1 MKCIIL
7 ICIIEELRLRYEV
20 LFLCLKLMLKQLRLY
35 STSHCHLCELA
46 QALVIQI
53 SSIDKVKLVDIAED
67 EALLAIYELRIPVL
81 QRQDTKAELNWP
93 FTSADIVEFLREQ

>member
-1 MKCIIL
+1 MKSSYFI
-7 ICIIEELRLRYEV
+7 LRLM
-20 LFLCLKLMLKQLRLY
+20 FKKLSLY

-46 QALVIQI
+46 QALVLQV
-53 SSIDKVKLVDIAED
+53 SSVDKVKLVDIAED

-93 FTSADIVEFLREQ
+93 FTSADIIEFLREQ

>member
-20 LFLCLKLMLKQLRLY
+20 FFLCLKLMLKQLRLY

-53 SSIDKVKLVDIAED
+53 SSIDKVKLVDIA
-67 EALLAIYELRIPVL
+67 
-81 QRQDTKAELNWP
+81 KAELNWP